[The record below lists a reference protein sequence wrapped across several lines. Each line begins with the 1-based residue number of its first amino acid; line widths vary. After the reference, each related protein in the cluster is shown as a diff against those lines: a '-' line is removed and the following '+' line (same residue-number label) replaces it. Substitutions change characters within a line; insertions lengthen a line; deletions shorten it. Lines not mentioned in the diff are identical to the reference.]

1 MPSCLC
7 VCLSAGKKKILKNGS
22 SRVAK
27 ATSYQDFIT
36 TRVHDDVIVIVAE
49 EEECILPVVKVE
61 PFMCTINIAYLVVLQ
76 LSFQQNLE
84 RKLSFPC
91 ALA

>member
-1 MPSCLC
+1 MSM
-7 VCLSAGKKKILKNGS
+7 CLSECRQKKILKNGS

-49 EEECILPVVKVE
+49 EEEYVHNFVTGE
-61 PFMCTINIAYLVVLQ
+61 A
-76 LSFQQNLE
+76 
-84 RKLSFPC
+84 
-91 ALA
+91 